1 MKRFI
6 VHNRKKI
13 FKGILIGA
21 LAVVSFAV
29 AHKLGTMERGYDV
42 IGGELL
48 VPLLVIFGKDI
59 FKMLAEPFKVMK
71 EVLGD
76 IND

>member
-13 FKGILIGA
+13 VKGLLIGA

-29 AHKLGTMERGYDV
+29 AHKLGTMERGYDA

-59 FKMLAEPFKVMK
+59 FKMFTEPFEVVK
-71 EVLGD
+71 EILEEK
-76 IND
+76 